1 MFTRFSKLGVIVGA
15 VGLLAT
21 ATAFASPMQLELTSG
36 TQSTGILMYSASGCA
51 AGVVVCQPNG
61 LQYSNLNF
69 NGWTIYVAGGASNSP
84 TLSPFGI
91 DINSL
96 TATCNSGN
104 CGSDNLVISIS
115 DTGFTTNPLP
125 GTVGLSLTSSSTGKV
140 TQQAYGLSSNGYFDM
155 SNPLGGLQTVSGDGS
170 SFESTGMTDV
180 AAPYSLTLVDTLWA
194 GSGNSYSTDGRITQT
209 PEPGALAMFGAG
221 LLGCALFIN
230 RRRRASRQS

>member
-51 AGVVVCQPNG
+51 SGLVVCQSNS
-61 LQYSNLNF
+61 LEYSNQDF
-69 NGWTIYVAGGASNSP
+69 NGWTIDVAGGASNSP

-115 DTGFTTNPLP
+115 DTGFTSAPLP

-140 TQQAYGLSSNGYFDM
+140 TQQAYGLNSNSYFDM
-155 SNPLGGLQTVSGDGS
+155 SNMLGVMQTVTGDGA
-170 SFESTGMTDV
+170 SFESAGMAD
-180 AAPYSLTLVDTLWA
+180 AASPYSLTLVDTLWA
-194 GSGNSYSTDGRITQT
+194 GTGTSYSTDGRIVQT
-209 PEPGALAMFGAG
+209 PEPGALVMFAAG
-221 LLGCALFIN
+221 LLGCAVFIN